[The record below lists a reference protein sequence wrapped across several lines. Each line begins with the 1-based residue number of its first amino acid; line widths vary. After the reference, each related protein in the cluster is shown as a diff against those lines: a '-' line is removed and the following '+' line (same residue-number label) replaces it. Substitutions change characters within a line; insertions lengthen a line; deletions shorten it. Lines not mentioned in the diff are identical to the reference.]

1 MWNGKKNCMFGG
13 IMLRRSILSKLKN
26 IQSDNKRAT
35 SIQVSANTK
44 LSVSSKVITNLQNI
58 KDTIGNPEDL
68 NLRNIKIGKMNT
80 NCGIAYISGIT
91 DEIRI
96 NNNIIKNLQQ
106 NLKDIDV
113 DLIENIKLE
122 VISITSIE
130 ESENMDKIIDYILD
144 GQTVFFIDGEK
155 KALIIGSTGGKERSV
170 EQPQSETLIHGP
182 RDGFIE
188 NLEVNLSL
196 IRKDIR
202 DPKLRFKSFEIGSRS
217 KQKVM
222 LCYIEDIINPN
233 ILEEVTRRL
242 QSIDTEYVTDS
253 AQIEQWIEDSS
264 LSPFPQMISS
274 ERPDKAS
281 FEMLHGKFV
290 ILVDGTPFSI
300 IGPIVLNDIV
310 KSMEDYN
317 QRWITASLIRSLRFI
332 ACIIAL
338 FLPAIYIALVSFHP
352 GMLPTSLVFSIAAS
366 REGMPFNAAVEV
378 LLMAMVFEMLQEAAI
393 RLPRV
398 IGQTI
403 SIVGGLVIGESAV
416 NAGIASP
423 IIVIVT
429 ALTAIASFC
438 VPYYSVAI
446 SFRAI
451 RFGVM
456 LASALLGLY
465 GLILSLIVM
474 VIHITNL
481 KSFGV
486 PYSIPLMPMVK
497 RDLSDTIIRAP
508 ITVLSKRENFL
519 QNNLHQSKK
528 GRKS

>member
-1 MWNGKKNCMFGG
+1 
-13 IMLRRSILSKLKN
+13 
-26 IQSDNKRAT
+26 
-35 SIQVSANTK
+35 
-44 LSVSSKVITNLQNI
+44 
-58 KDTIGNPEDL
+58 
-68 NLRNIKIGKMNT
+68 
-80 NCGIAYISGIT
+80 
-91 DEIRI
+91 
-96 NNNIIKNLQQ
+96 
-106 NLKDIDV
+106 
-113 DLIENIKLE
+113 
-122 VISITSIE
+122 
-130 ESENMDKIIDYILD
+130 
-144 GQTVFFIDGEK
+144 
-155 KALIIGSTGGKERSV
+155 
-170 EQPQSETLIHGP
+170 
-182 RDGFIE
+182 
-188 NLEVNLSL
+188 
-196 IRKDIR
+196 
-202 DPKLRFKSFEIGSRS
+202 
-217 KQKVM
+217 
-222 LCYIEDIINPN
+222 
-233 ILEEVTRRL
+233 
-242 QSIDTEYVTDS
+242 
-253 AQIEQWIEDSS
+253 
-264 LSPFPQMISS
+264 
-274 ERPDKAS
+274 
-281 FEMLHGKFV
+281 
-290 ILVDGTPFSI
+290 
-300 IGPIVLNDIV
+300 
-310 KSMEDYN
+310 MEDYN

>member
-1 MWNGKKNCMFGG
+1 MFGG
-13 IMLRRSILSKLKN
+13 IALKRSILSKLKN
-26 IQSDNKRAT
+26 QQLDKKRAT
-35 SIQVSANTK
+35 SIQRPAKTELSISSK
-44 LSVSSKVITNLQNI
+44 LSTNLQNI
-58 KDTIGNPEDL
+58 KQSIGNPDDL
-68 NLRNIKIGKMNT
+68 NLRNIKVGKMNT

-91 DEIRI
+91 DETLI
-96 NNNIIKNLQQ
+96 NNNIIQNLQQ
-106 NLKDIDV
+106 NLKDVEV

-130 ESENMDKIIDYILD
+130 ETENMDKIIDYILD

-155 KALIIGSTGGKERSV
+155 MALVIGSSGGKERSV

-196 IRKDIR
+196 IRRDLR
-202 DPKLRFKSFEIGSRS
+202 DPKLRYKSFEIGSRS
-217 KQKVM
+217 KQKVV
-222 LCYIEDIINPN
+222 LCYIEDLINPD
-233 ILEEVTRRL
+233 ILEEVIRRI

-290 ILVDGTPFSI
+290 ILVDGTPFCI

-317 QRWITASLIRSLRFI
+317 QRWIMASLLRVLRFI

-338 FLPAIYIALVSFHP
+338 FLPGIYIALVSFHP

-393 RLPRV
+393 RLPKV

-456 LASALLGLY
+456 FASAVLGLY

-486 PYSIPLMPMVK
+486 PYSVPLMPMMK
-497 RDLSDTIIRAP
+497 KDISDIIIRAP
-508 ITVLSKRENFL
+508 ITILTKRDNFL
-519 QNNLHQSKK
+519 QNLNQPKK
-528 GRKS
+528 GRKN